1 MQSKHL
7 IKLIM
12 MVGIVNSRQDSP
24 PDFLIGL
31 IDKFDHPTG
40 RINIQGLDF
49 DDLFVNQ
56 DHLTGRIQ
64 CVESS
69 LISLIFA
76 KLGTNTNHYIYLKK

>member
-7 IKLIM
+7 IKLTM
-12 MVGIVNSRQDSP
+12 MVGIVNSRQNSP
-24 PDFLIGL
+24 PDLLIGL

-40 RINIQGLDF
+40 RTDIQGLDF

-56 DHLTGRIQ
+56 DHLTGQIQ

-76 KLGTNTNHYIYLKK
+76 KLGTNTNRYIYLKK

>member
-7 IKLIM
+7 IKLTM
-12 MVGIVNSRQDSP
+12 MVGIVNSRQNSP
-24 PDFLIGL
+24 PDLLIGL

-40 RINIQGLDF
+40 RTDIQGLDF
-49 DDLFVNQ
+49 DDLFGNQ

-76 KLGTNTNHYIYLKK
+76 KLGTNTNRYIYLKK

>member
-1 MQSKHL
+1 MYEVWPVSLVLWWCWAVYLPEMQSKHL

-40 RINIQGLDF
+40 RIDIQGLDF
-49 DDLFVNQ
+49 DDLFA
-56 DHLTGRIQ
+56 
-64 CVESS
+64 S
-69 LISLIFA
+69 
-76 KLGTNTNHYIYLKK
+76 

>member
-12 MVGIVNSRQDSP
+12 MVGIVNSRQNSP
-24 PDFLIGL
+24 PDLLIGL

-40 RINIQGLDF
+40 RTDIQGLDF
-49 DDLFVNQ
+49 DDLFGNQ

-76 KLGTNTNHYIYLKK
+76 KLGTNTNRYIYLKK

>member
-1 MQSKHL
+1 
-7 IKLIM
+7 M

-40 RINIQGLDF
+40 RIDIQGLDF

-64 CVESS
+64 CVEST

-76 KLGTNTNHYIYLKK
+76 KLGTNINSYIYLKCKVSI